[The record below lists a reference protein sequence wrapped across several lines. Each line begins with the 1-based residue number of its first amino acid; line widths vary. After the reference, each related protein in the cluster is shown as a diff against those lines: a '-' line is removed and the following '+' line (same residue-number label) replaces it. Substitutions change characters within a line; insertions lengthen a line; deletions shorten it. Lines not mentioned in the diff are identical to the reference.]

1 MAGPSFCP
9 SCGGALRARDVEGKP
24 RPVCERC
31 GSVFYL
37 DPKVA
42 VAVIV
47 PWGAGIILGRRAID
61 PGRGAWS
68 FPSGYVDRGEV
79 VEEAALRETRE
90 ETGLE
95 IDITGLIGVYS
106 EHGNAVIVIAYA
118 AEPLG
123 GSLRA
128 EDDLIDLQGFDPDNL
143 PEMAFPH
150 DTRIVRDWLAL
161 RDRLAVSR

>member
-1 MAGPSFCP
+1 VLQAVEYDGGKEHQVCP
-9 SCGGALRARDVEGKP
+9 SCGFVVWA
-24 RPVCERC
+24 
-31 GSVFYL
+31 

-42 VAVIV
+42 VLTVI
-47 PWGAGIILGRRAID
+47 PWEGGILLGRRMQN
-61 PGRGAWS
+61 PGKGLWS
-68 FPSGYVDRGEV
+68 FPSGFVDRGEV

-128 EDDLIDLQGFDPDNL
+128 EDDLIDLRGFDPDNL